1 VAHQYLL
8 CQLADSRWANQSL
21 SFLLSLLELH
31 TAQSG
36 VLRPFDRSH
45 THNQVTQPPEMTTLQ
60 GLGHKISHH
69 ILGGAP
75 FDLNF
80 LHVDPVID
88 EKVMNI
94 DVPSTFTT

>member
-1 VAHQYLL
+1 VAHFYLL
-8 CQLADSRWANQSL
+8 CQLADSRQANQPL
-21 SFLLSLLELH
+21 SFLISLPELH

-36 VLRPFDRSH
+36 VLRPFDRSN

-60 GLGHKISHH
+60 GLGNKISNH

-75 FDLNF
+75 LDLNF
-80 LHVDPVID
+80 LHVDPVSD
-88 EKVMNI
+88 EEVMNI